1 MLLESDPGGNN
12 QPVSNSKQPG
22 FLVPVSAPI
31 LVLAPDGRD
40 ADVIRLV
47 LDATRIIE
55 NALVVIEHEPE
66 WRDATPF
73 LAIRTRARIAEN
85 GH

>member
-1 MLLESDPGGNN
+1 MTQRP
-12 QPVSNSKQPG
+12 
-22 FLVPVSAPI
+22 
-31 LVLAPDGRD
+31 
-40 ADVIRLV
+40 RL
-47 LDATRIIE
+47 
-55 NALVVIEHEPE
+55 E